1 MREFWILTKLQVSSL
16 FGINKILHMKN
27 QEEKKQG
34 KRALGSLVAMVFAMG
49 YMSVLY
55 SYMLA
60 RSFKMFNTLPTLLG
74 VMALAAAMAGKM
86 YLSERDEFTAFRA
99 EAKTL
104 GEAAEREKV
113 AIETERKANL
123 EKVKEYERNI
133 SYWSRWT
140 TWLLLKGN
148 SFKLSRI

>member
-1 MREFWILTKLQVSSL
+1 MIPSLWLKAAPWI
-16 FGINKILHMKN
+16 I
-27 QEEKKQG
+27 
-34 KRALGSLVAMVFAMG
+34 A
-49 YMSVLY
+49 
-55 SYMLA
+55 
-60 RSFKMFNTLPTLLG
+60 G

-104 GEAAEREKV
+104 GESAEREKV

-133 SYWSRWT
+133 PSIRSAAVDAYRLRYANANCSP
-140 TWLLLKGN
+140 LPIPSAGIKVDDGAGKKSMAD
-148 SFKLSRI
+148 SFVADCGEDAAKLEAWREWGRLNGVPVE